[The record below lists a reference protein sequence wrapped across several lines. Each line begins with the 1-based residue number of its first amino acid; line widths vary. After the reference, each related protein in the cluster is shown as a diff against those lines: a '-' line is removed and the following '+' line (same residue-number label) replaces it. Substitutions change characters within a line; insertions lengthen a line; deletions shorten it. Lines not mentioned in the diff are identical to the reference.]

1 MNAHIREELDS
12 FVAEDLRKDFD
23 ALIDLPDEKFA
34 AMSGQLKSQI
44 QAYFQSPE
52 FEAEMLASLKAH
64 PIDDIQSEIAGINQM
79 LKELDEDN
87 TLTEE
92 KRDFL
97 KTLVSGSMDTILKIN
112 DNPREKIKVK
122 IEKLNPNATIPTYAH
137 PTDAGADVYA
147 LEDVAIMPHTTELVR
162 TGLKMA
168 IPRGYEIQVRPR
180 SGMSLKTNM
189 RIANAPGTI
198 DSGYRNEVGIIITN
212 IGDEI
217 ENINAGDRI
226 AQFIIAPV
234 PMMIFEETT
243 INDETDRGEGGFGS
257 SGS

>member
-1 MNAHIREELDS
+1 
-12 FVAEDLRKDFD
+12 
-23 ALIDLPDEKFA
+23 
-34 AMSGQLKSQI
+34 
-44 QAYFQSPE
+44 
-52 FEAEMLASLKAH
+52 MLASLKAH
-64 PIDDIQSEIAGINQM
+64 PIDDIQGEIAGMNQM
-79 LKELDEDN
+79 LTELDEDN

-97 KTLVSGSMDTILKIN
+97 KTLVSGSMDTILEIN

-122 IEKLNPNATIPTYAH
+122 IEKLDPNATIPTYAH

-147 LEDVAIMPHTTELVR
+147 LEDVIIEPHSTQLVR

-168 IPRGYEIQVRPR
+168 IPKGYEVQVRPR
-180 SGMSLKTNM
+180 SGTSLKTNM

-198 DSGYRNEVGIIITN
+198 DSGYRNEVGIIVTN

-243 INDETDRGEGGFGS
+243 INDETDRGKGGFGS

>member
-1 MNAHIREELDS
+1 
-12 FVAEDLRKDFD
+12 
-23 ALIDLPDEKFA
+23 
-34 AMSGQLKSQI
+34 
-44 QAYFQSPE
+44 
-52 FEAEMLASLKAH
+52 MLASLKAH
-64 PIDDIQSEIAGINQM
+64 PIDDIQGEIAGMNQM
-79 LKELDEDN
+79 LTELDEDN

-97 KTLVSGSMDTILKIN
+97 KTLVSGSMDTILEIN

-122 IEKLNPNATIPTYAH
+122 IEKLDPNATIPTYAH

-147 LEDVAIMPHTTELVR
+147 LENVTIEPHSTQLVR

-168 IPRGYEIQVRPR
+168 IPKGYEVQVRPR
-180 SGMSLKTNM
+180 SGTSLKTNM

-198 DSGYRNEVGIIITN
+198 DSGYRNEVGIIVTN

-243 INDETDRGEGGFGS
+243 INDETDRGKGGFGS